1 MWLERSEP
9 EWGTRDG
16 QAGAWCQ
23 GHQRPRGGPRML
35 LCVMRQAMRH
45 PQQPSSA
52 AISGKAS
59 CSMVF
64 ILCTDAFLTHRAPLF
79 PTKPFYSEEQKS
91 IFLPGSQVIPCP
103 LFDPNDLLGFSF
115 PSLPAP
121 ASGSLICFP
130 GATCRRLCLPGAFA
144 LSLPCLGDFLLRASC
159 HSPSLPEHSQT
170 SLLLGKLLDHLT
182 LNELDSSKLPFE
194 LVLAS

>member
-9 EWGTRDG
+9 AWGTRGG
-16 QAGAWCQ
+16 QVGAWCQ
-23 GHQRPRGGPRML
+23 GHQRPFGGPRIL
-35 LCVMRQAMRH
+35 LCVMRQATRH

-64 ILCTDAFLTHRAPLF
+64 ILCTDAFLTHGAPLF

-103 LFDPNDLLGFSF
+103 LFDPNDLQGFSF

-121 ASGSLICFP
+121 ASGSLICLP
-130 GATCRRLCLPGAFA
+130 GAKCLCLPGAFA

-170 SLLLGKLLDHLT
+170 SLLGKLLDHLT
-182 LNELDSSKLPFE
+182 LNELVSPKLPFE